1 MQKFCLNLTL
11 SSGRERYVFAL
22 SVLLLLKTLTVLSFL
37 LTSGFC
43 TDSGSDSD
51 DLSEY
56 TEKEPRFPE
65 DYTLMLLDRS
75 RTDWEGFFSGTQE
88 DKYKVFMASQKDQEV
103 GFSCHAHNDP
113 FDYFVCKLVRN
124 RYKRAAERLVDS
136 LLFSE
141 DVAEEPQI
149 DVFSSAMILFPVEDD
164 PDKVLA
170 YLFGRWAGILNVD
183 TIVKNF
189 GLHVATSV
197 GVFCSGEDRT
207 NQELANIYQINSE
220 ERRQDKPIADRKRSR
235 GGLYHIYDFKL
246 EAGDSRIEELRF
258 KPTAEW
264 GRAYITAN
272 DAFRF
277 RLSNSTD
284 LISTLRDMALRL
296 YTVFKRFSEET
307 MYACFQDYID
317 TPIRGDLADELTRC
331 LLENWADHLRQ
342 KHIYPHWTYW
352 FRTQN
357 VSDEDK
363 GAIFDF
369 WNQERLWGGEKVSLT
384 SKYDGTTIEIPLL
397 RLIRSAPIQHGSK
410 YYWFDREDWFELSEN
425 RTQAMKEELEKHMVD
440 YKSRLYLPSYDE
452 ESIQA
457 RTKKSNPNIPPMS
470 ESTND
475 IEMENPFAEMR
486 VDEGSGYKEQLYN
499 SDAIQHLNKQHP
511 RVSWATLMDRENVIW
526 SRWHDQFEF
535 ADIVSKLHDRYYLV
549 HVKRARAKDLGH
561 VCTQAERCGMFLS
574 GRLNRSALTE
584 PFMLAE
590 LYTHS
595 ALSGRLKKS
604 SMYRKATIV
613 DKHLSTDL
621 YKAELLKLDV
631 FRKPSALND
640 RLKEFINSP
649 EFGLDFWINHNK
661 LLLRMFDCVADIE
674 ERSLSLNTIHEL
686 QALAKTGIEKSSFF
700 VEGEL
705 LPSSKRRKIT
715 VVVAI
720 IEDDPFSLVAEDGSF
735 STNHIMRF
743 YQTRQ
748 ALLEKHFNF
757 AWTTIPKT
765 SNIPAET
772 LADYTYTPEDMDK
785 LLSLSIKSAVIEN
798 VLTRMVSKD
807 SLPLTKPL
815 VLNIGTQGEP
825 RNIFVL
831 QAKGDIFIAQ
841 AFKQKSGETAKSYI
855 AEILAKFSKEKS
867 SSGQLN
873 RPFSFIV
880 PYQTKDNRWVAIVL
894 KFSKTG
900 LTVQCLA
907 TIDDKKLKEDIE
919 TVIGG
924 LVGLKDFKTAIKAI
938 NRNLKIGDEPTEVP
952 VEMKIQ
958 HKQIY
963 GHASGAFTVQNI
975 LEFVSLPSEQTEMT
989 SDELKYK
996 HLELLKQH
1004 KKDFEVTFEENPE
1017 EPSALPLIRRLFQ
1030 PNVPTPVMHTHRIQP
1045 KQSERVFRQ
1054 PVFGELKLVNFVQ
1067 VKTPTRNEDDDFAV
1081 SRQQEVVF
1089 QWLEPSTGQR
1099 TAFTEGHV
1107 KGDGD
1112 CAFTALGT
1120 DRQSAITRLKTHTH
1134 EEWVRGL
1141 IRADLLAR
1149 LIDPS
1154 DARLLPTQLTNF
1166 RVRFRDQ
1173 HDEILN
1179 KIEEVR
1185 AQVNRKLGLAGDTGL
1200 ERDQVANHI
1209 EDEGLAEHYR
1219 QELLKLNTI
1228 TVEMAS
1234 FMPTQEQINVFLQ
1247 DEFMNRKEY
1256 LSYQR
1261 DGGGTLEAL
1270 VQVMGV
1276 GVTVFTG
1283 DSVLEQTLHVPN
1295 LSNGQHFYLR
1305 HTGGMDRKGRAF
1317 LNHFNLLYQ
1326 VPQSYIPLRDAS

>member
-1 MQKFCLNLTL
+1 
-11 SSGRERYVFAL
+11 
-22 SVLLLLKTLTVLSFL
+22 
-37 LTSGFC
+37 
-43 TDSGSDSD
+43 
-51 DLSEY
+51 
-56 TEKEPRFPE
+56 
-65 DYTLMLLDRS
+65 
-75 RTDWEGFFSGTQE
+75 
-88 DKYKVFMASQKDQEV
+88 
-103 GFSCHAHNDP
+103 
-113 FDYFVCKLVRN
+113 
-124 RYKRAAERLVDS
+124 
-136 LLFSE
+136 
-141 DVAEEPQI
+141 
-149 DVFSSAMILFPVEDD
+149 MILFPVEDD

-197 GVFCSGEDRT
+197 GVFCSEKDRT
-207 NQELANIYQINSE
+207 NQEFANIYQINSE

-235 GGLYHIYDFKL
+235 GGLYNIYDFKL

-258 KPTAEW
+258 RPTAEW

-272 DAFRF
+272 DAFKF

-284 LISTLRDMALRL
+284 LISTLRDTALKL
-296 YTVFKRFSEET
+296 YGIFKRFSEET
-307 MYACFQDYID
+307 VYAHFQDYID
-317 TPIRGDLADELTRC
+317 TPMRGDLADELTHC

-342 KHIYPHWTYW
+342 KHIHPHWTYW

-357 VSDEDK
+357 VSDENK

-369 WNQERLWGGEKVSLT
+369 WNQERLCGDEKVSLT

-397 RLIRSAPIQHGSK
+397 RLIRSVPIQYGNK
-410 YYWFDREDWFELSEN
+410 YYWFELSEN
-425 RTQAMKEELEKHMVD
+425 RTQAMKEELEKNRVD
-440 YKSRLYLPSYDE
+440 YKSQLYLPSYDE
-452 ESIQA
+452 ESILA
-457 RTKKSNPNIPPMS
+457 RTKKNNPSIPPMS
-470 ESTND
+470 ESTDD
-475 IEMENPFAEMR
+475 IERQNSFPEMR

-549 HVKRARAKDLGH
+549 HVKRARVKDLGH

-574 GRLNRSALTE
+574 GHLNRSALVE

-595 ALSGRLKKS
+595 ALAGRSKKS

-613 DKHLSTDL
+613 DRSLSTDL
-621 YKAELLKLDV
+621 YNAELLKLDV
-631 FRKPSALND
+631 FRKPSALNN

-661 LLLRMFDCVADIE
+661 LLFRMFDCVADIE
-674 ERSLSLNTIHEL
+674 EGSLSLNTIHEL
-686 QALAKTGIEKSSFF
+686 QALARTGIEKASFF

-715 VVVAI
+715 IVVAI
-720 IEDDPFSLVAEDGSF
+720 IEDDPFSLVSEDGLF
-735 STNHIMRF
+735 YTNHIMRL

-772 LADYTYTPEDMDK
+772 LADYAYTPEDMDK
-785 LLSLSIKSAVIEN
+785 LLSLSVEPAPVAN
-798 VLTRMVSKD
+798 ALTRMVGGTTLSA
-807 SLPLTKPL
+807 KPL

-825 RNIFVL
+825 CNVSIL
-831 QAKGDIFIAQ
+831 QAKRDVFIAQ
-841 AFKQKSGETAKSYI
+841 AFKPKSGETAKSYI

-873 RPFSFIV
+873 RPFSFVV

-900 LTVQCLA
+900 LAVQCLT
-907 TIDDKKLKEDIE
+907 TIDDKKLEEDIR
-919 TVIGG
+919 TVVGG
-924 LVGLKDFKTAIKAI
+924 LEGLKDFKTARKTI
-938 NRNLKIGDEPTEVP
+938 NRNLKVGDEPSELP
-952 VEMKIQ
+952 VEIKIQ
-958 HKQIY
+958 HKQVY
-963 GHASGAFTVQNI
+963 GHTSGAFTVQNI
-975 LEFVSLPSEQTEMT
+975 LELVSLPSEQTEMT

-996 HLELLKQH
+996 HWELLKQH
-1004 KKDFEVTFEENPE
+1004 QKSFEVTFEENPE
-1017 EPSALPLIRRLFQ
+1017 EPSALSLIRRLSQ
-1030 PNVPTPVMHTHRIQP
+1030 PNVPTPMMRTQRTQP
-1045 KQSERVFRQ
+1045 KQNERVSRQ
-1054 PVFGELKLVNFVQ
+1054 PVFGEPKLVNFAQ
-1067 VKTPTRNEDDDFAV
+1067 VKTSTRDGDDDAAV
-1081 SRQQEVVF
+1081 SRQQETVF

-1099 TAFTEGHV
+1099 IAFTEGRV

-1120 DRQSAITRLKTHTH
+1120 ARQSAIALLKTRTH
-1134 EEWVRGL
+1134 EKWVRDL

-1154 DARLLPTQLTNF
+1154 DARLLPVQLADF
-1166 RVRFRDQ
+1166 RVRFQYR
-1173 HDEILN
+1173 HDALLSN
-1179 KIEEVR
+1179 IEKTRAEV
-1185 AQVNRKLGLAGDTGL
+1185 NHDLGLAGDTGL

-1219 QELLKLNTI
+1219 QELLELNTI
-1228 TVEMAS
+1228 TVEMAN
-1234 FMPTQEQINVFLQ
+1234 FMPTQEQIEIFLQ
-1247 DEFMNRKEY
+1247 DEFIDRRGY

-1270 VQVMGV
+1270 VRVMGV

-1283 DSVLEQTLHVPN
+1283 DSVLNQTFHVSGP
-1295 LSNGQHFYLR
+1295 SNGQHFYLR
-1305 HTGGMDRKGRAF
+1305 HTGGTDRKGRNF

-1326 VPQSYIPLRDAS
+1326 VP